1 MKLFAMTDSGGSNVF
16 HTAAFLNRAW
26 VFEFLRPE
34 TEYLAQEWDKNG
46 DLPIHI
52 ASKMGHVHLIEKLKP
67 VSTRLNKQGQT
78 ILHVAAKYGRASV
91 VRYILRDPKLGRELN
106 TPDDAGNTA
115 LHLTA
120 VHSQPAALIH
130 LVWSEEIELRVCN
143 NECLTAFDIAR
154 RNMAMEHTKRQQLVL
169 LALACSV
176 AGKVPPVSTELL
188 ILRPE
193 ARDKEFPS
201 LVRSRK
207 NKPDRDIVKDYIGA
221 RLVVATLV
229 ATVTF
234 AAGFAVPGGF
244 DSSDKTPENDLG
256 MATMLDKRMFQ
267 AFVIC
272 NTIAMFCSMTVVV
285 NLIWARL
292 VDVEIAVTAFQH
304 TTLPLKIAL
313 LAISTAFL
321 TGVTLTVGKLSWLAN
336 TIFYLGLPFLLI
348 ISGAILLEHPPVFIT
363 IQNCP
368 IRRLTL
374 WLILAYIKLWR
385 VETYIYDDTEDDR
398 RVNETFPSRPAD
410 GAGELKTDDSATAK
424 CEDAPSNH

>member
-1 MKLFAMTDSGGSNVF
+1 
-16 HTAAFLNRAW
+16 
-26 VFEFLRPE
+26 
-34 TEYLAQEWDKNG
+34 
-46 DLPIHI
+46 
-52 ASKMGHVHLIEKLKP
+52 
-67 VSTRLNKQGQT
+67 
-78 ILHVAAKYGRASV
+78 
-91 VRYILRDPKLGRELN
+91 
-106 TPDDAGNTA
+106 
-115 LHLTA
+115 
-120 VHSQPAALIH
+120 
-130 LVWSEEIELRVCN
+130 
-143 NECLTAFDIAR
+143 
-154 RNMAMEHTKRQQLVL
+154 MAMEHTKRQQLAL

-244 DSSDKTPENDLG
+244 DSSDKTPKNDLG

-267 AFVIC
+267 AFVIR

-292 VDVEIAVTAFQH
+292 VDIEIAVTAFEL

-368 IRRLTL
+368 VRRLTL
-374 WLILAYIKLWR
+374 WLILAYIYLWR

-398 RVNETFPSRPAD
+398 KVNETFASRLAD
-410 GAGELKTDDSATAK
+410 GAGEVKTDDSATAK
-424 CEDAPSNH
+424 CEYAPSNH